1 MAQPRGELV
10 LLELEEKMLKA
21 VKLAWDEYDHGGK
34 VGLIPTKLVTLI
46 LEVHKAVMQ
55 RMNAKYGIDGSV
67 SDMLAVR
74 AALAKEIEM
83 MDRMIAQQNMG
94 IQ

>member
-1 MAQPRGELV
+1 
-10 LLELEEKMLKA
+10 
-21 VKLAWDEYDHGGK
+21 
-34 VGLIPTKLVTLI
+34 
-46 LEVHKAVMQ
+46 
-55 RMNAKYGIDGSV
+55 MNAKYGIDGSV